1 MKQLTWFESF
11 LVALVLALAGL
22 LILGL
27 AFSTTR
33 QSALATIGTL
43 AGIAALTLLVKA
55 VSGLAGIMAALLKPK
70 EEQ

>member
-1 MKQLTWFESF
+1 MMSWLEAF
-11 LVALVLALAGL
+11 LVAIMLAFVGL

-27 AFSTTR
+27 AFSSTR

-55 VSGLAGIMAALLKPK
+55 VSGLAGRLGRKR
-70 EEQ
+70 